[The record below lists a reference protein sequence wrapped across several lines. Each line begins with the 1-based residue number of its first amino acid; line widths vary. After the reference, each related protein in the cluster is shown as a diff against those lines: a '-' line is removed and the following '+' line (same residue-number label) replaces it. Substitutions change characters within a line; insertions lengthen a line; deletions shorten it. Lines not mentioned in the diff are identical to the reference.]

1 MDLPDL
7 SNSRS
12 RSGTP
17 SVVESSDG
25 IPTTDAMWMGNLM
38 RHSRLTGMD
47 AIALWITELIGG
59 STLSWMRDGGSLEK

>member
-1 MDLPDL
+1 
-7 SNSRS
+7 
-12 RSGTP
+12 
-17 SVVESSDG
+17 
-25 IPTTDAMWMGNLM
+25 MWMGNLM